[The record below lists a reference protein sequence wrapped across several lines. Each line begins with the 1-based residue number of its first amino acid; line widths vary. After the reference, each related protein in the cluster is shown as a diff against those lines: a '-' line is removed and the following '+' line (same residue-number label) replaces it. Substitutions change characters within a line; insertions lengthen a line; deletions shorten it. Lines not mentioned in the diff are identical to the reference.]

1 MGDSIV
7 ILHSVSPN
15 RGLRRRNSKLSAYMI
30 CRSDSSDHPF
40 LPTSPLPYTISV
52 TLLVDPLILSH
63 PVLCSSSLLWMLQQS
78 QVLLP
83 LVSLAPLVPKLL
95 VCALEIWSPLLH
107 YNPFLSTFADTPS
120 ASRSQ
125 NYLFLIPSWIISN
138 LSSHPSSLSVHPNC
152 MAATFF
158 LLKWGRYS
166 LFLILSSVQ
175 ICPMPV

>member
-30 CRSDSSDHPF
+30 CRSDSSVHPF
-40 LPTSPLPYTISV
+40 LPTFSLPYTISV

-63 PVLCSSSLLWMLQQS
+63 PVLCFSSLLWMLQQS

-83 LVSLAPLVPKLL
+83 LVSLVPKLL

-107 YNPFLSTFADTPS
+107 YNPFLSTFADNPS

-125 NYLFLIPSWIISN
+125 NYLFLIPSWIISD

-158 LLKWGRYS
+158 S
-166 LFLILSSVQ
+166 LE
-175 ICPMPV
+175 MR